1 MGSAS
6 DGSPLQ
12 NRDTVTLKD
21 MIDAYNGNCMMRHV
35 DVVHN
40 RLNHVLHGDSLRE
53 GDFRVDDRVNLDD
66 LELEYTN
73 LKYSLTFYQST
84 QELER
89 REIEHLRVK

>member
-1 MGSAS
+1 
-6 DGSPLQ
+6 
-12 NRDTVTLKD
+12 
-21 MIDAYNGNCMMRHV
+21 MIDVYNGNFMTRHV

-40 RLNHVLHGDSLRE
+40 RLNHVLQGDSLRE
-53 GDFRVDDRVNLDD
+53 GDFRVDDRVNLDE

-73 LKYSLTFYQST
+73 LKYSLTCYQST